1 MKLDPKK
8 TALLTLDFQKGIL
21 GLVPGSDAII
31 ANASKALEFARTKKN
46 RIIHVGLGFSPGH
59 PEIPDHSHFQ
69 RVKQNNLFVKGTE
82 SAEFH
87 SAIARPEELV
97 VYKQR
102 VGAFS
107 ENQLHLILRSL
118 GIENLVFFGI
128 STSGI
133 TLSTLRRAFDLD
145 YKCTILKDACFDA
158 DAEVHRVLT
167 EKIFPAQAT
176 VVTVDAFIA
185 EDGTDSHSENFR
197 CLCNHSIIASA
208 ESAVKMWPHQT
219 RSSKC

>member
-21 GLVPGSDAII
+21 GFAPGAEAII
-31 ANASKALEFARTKKN
+31 PSASKAVEFARTKQFL
-46 RIIHVGLGFSPGH
+46 IIHVGLGFSEGH
-59 PEIPDHSHFQ
+59 PEIPDTQSRIK
-69 RVKQNNLFVKGTE
+69 RVKENNLFVKGTP

-87 SAIARPEELV
+87 SSIARPEELV

-102 VGAFS
+102 IAAFS
-107 ENQLHLILRSL
+107 ENQLHLILRTR

-145 YKCTILKDACFDA
+145 FRCVVNKDACFDA
-158 DAEVHRVLT
+158 DEEVHRVLT
-167 EKIFPAQAT
+167 EKIFPTQAT

-185 EDGTDSHSENFR
+185 EQGEGE
-197 CLCNHSIIASA
+197 L
-208 ESAVKMWPHQT
+208 
-219 RSSKC
+219 

>member
-8 TALLTLDFQKGIL
+8 TALLTLDFQNGIF
-21 GLVPGSDAII
+21 GFAAGADAII
-31 ANASKALEFARTKKN
+31 PNASKAVEFARQKHFL
-46 RIIHVGLGFSPGH
+46 IIHVGLGFSEGH
-59 PEIPDHSHFQ
+59 PEISDVESPFQ
-69 RVKQNNLFVKGTE
+69 RVKQNNLFVKGTS

-87 SAIARPEELV
+87 GSIAHPEELV

-107 ENQLHLILRSL
+107 ENHLDLILRSR

-145 YKCTILKDACFDA
+145 FQCVVIKDACFDA
-158 DAEVHRVLT
+158 DPEVHRVLT
-167 EKIFPAQAT
+167 EKVFPAQAA
-176 VVTVDAFIA
+176 VLSVDAFIA
-185 EDGTDSHSENFR
+185 E
-197 CLCNHSIIASA
+197 
-208 ESAVKMWPHQT
+208 
-219 RSSKC
+219 

>member
-8 TALLTLDFQKGIL
+8 TALLTLDLQKGIF
-21 GLVPGSDAII
+21 GFVPAADAIVPH
-31 ANASKALEFARTKKN
+31 ATKAVEFARQKQFH
-46 RIIHVGLGFSPGH
+46 IIHVGLGFSAGH
-59 PEIPDHSHFQ
+59 PEIPDTESRFK
-69 RVKQNNLFVKGTE
+69 RVKENNLFVIGTP

-87 SAIARPEELV
+87 TAVARPEDLI

-107 ENQLHLILRSL
+107 ENHLHLILRSR

-133 TLSTLRRAFDLD
+133 TLSTLRRAADLD
-145 YKCTILKDACFDA
+145 FSCLVLKDACFDP
-158 DAEVHRVLT
+158 DEEVHRVLT

-176 VVTVDAFIA
+176 VLAVDAFLA
-185 EDGTDSHSENFR
+185 EQGD
-197 CLCNHSIIASA
+197 
-208 ESAVKMWPHQT
+208 
-219 RSSKC
+219 

>member
-1 MKLDPKK
+1 MELDPKK
-8 TALLTLDFQKGIL
+8 TALLTLDFQEGIL
-21 GLVPGSDAII
+21 SLVPGADAVIP
-31 ANASKALEFARTKKN
+31 NASKAVEFARQKQFQ
-46 RIIHVGLGFSPGH
+46 IIHVGLGFSAGH
-59 PEIPDHSHFQ
+59 PEIPDTNLIFR
-69 RVKQNNLFVKGTE
+69 RVKQNNLFVKGTP

-87 SAIARPEELV
+87 SSIARPGELV

-107 ENQLHLILRSL
+107 ENQLHLILRSR

-145 YKCTILKDACFDA
+145 YQCIVIKDACFDA
-158 DAEVHRVLT
+158 DPEVHRVLT

-185 EDGTDSHSENFR
+185 EQGG
-197 CLCNHSIIASA
+197 
-208 ESAVKMWPHQT
+208 
-219 RSSKC
+219 

>member
-8 TALLTLDFQKGIL
+8 TALLTLDFQKGIF
-21 GLVPGSDAII
+21 GFVPGADAVI
-31 ANASKALEFARTKKN
+31 ANASKAVEFARKKPYQ
-46 RIIHVGLGFSPGH
+46 IIHVGLGFAEGH
-59 PEIPDHSHFQ
+59 PEIPDTDSPLK
-69 RVKQNNLFVKGTE
+69 RVKQNNLFVRGTP

-87 SAIARPEELV
+87 SSIARPGELV

-102 VGAFS
+102 ISAFS
-107 ENQLHLILRSL
+107 ENQLQLILRSL

-145 YKCTILKDACFDA
+145 FRCVVLKDACFDA
-158 DAEVHRVLT
+158 DPEVHRILT

-176 VVTVDAFIA
+176 VVTADAFIA
-185 EDGTDSHSENFR
+185 EQGE
-197 CLCNHSIIASA
+197 
-208 ESAVKMWPHQT
+208 
-219 RSSKC
+219 

>member
-8 TALLTLDFQKGIL
+8 TALLTLDFQKGIM
-21 GLVPGSDAII
+21 GFAPGADAII
-31 ANASKALEFARTKKN
+31 PNASQAVEFARQKQFL
-46 RIIHVGLGFSPGH
+46 IIHVGLGFSEGH
-59 PEIPDHSHFQ
+59 PEIPGTDSLFK
-69 RVKQNNLFVKGTE
+69 RVKQNNLFVKGTP

-87 SAIARPEELV
+87 TSIARPQELV

-107 ENQLHLILRSL
+107 ENQLHLILRSR

-145 YKCTILKDACFDA
+145 FRCIVLKDACFDA
-158 DAEVHRVLT
+158 DPEVHRVLT
-167 EKIFPAQAT
+167 EKIFPAQAS
-176 VVTVDAFIA
+176 VLTVDAFIR
-185 EDGTDSHSENFR
+185 EQGE
-197 CLCNHSIIASA
+197 
-208 ESAVKMWPHQT
+208 
-219 RSSKC
+219 